1 MKTRMIMKKWVP
13 IFLAASVFSFANEK
27 EEKGQELC
35 TFTSEIFAILED
47 QSHIVD
53 PENLAKAYASSI
65 KRLQTYESGGNPE
78 LADLAQKFIDSLKGD
93 QESQEALGDVV
104 SSLGRLVKCSV
115 DDEYYRSD
123 TPYLLHKEDI
133 QRELQQ
139 METHLGDRLP
149 KGENTNFHK
158 LMNDSLAEQKYDIAL
173 YSYLKIAETR
183 CQKS

>member
-1 MKTRMIMKKWVP
+1 MKKWLP
-13 IFLAASVFSFANEK
+13 IFLAASIFSFANEK

-35 TFTSEIFAILED
+35 SFTSEIFTILED

-65 KRLQTYESGGNPE
+65 KRLQSYENGENPE
-78 LADLAQKFIDSLKGD
+78 LADLAEKFIDSLKED
-93 QESQEALGDVV
+93 EVSKEMLGDLV

-115 DDEYYRSD
+115 DDEYYRTD

-133 QRELQQ
+133 QKEIQS
-139 METHLGDRLP
+139 MEAHLGDRLP
-149 KGENTNFHK
+149 KGDNINFHK
-158 LMNDSLAEQKYDIAL
+158 LMIESLADQKYDMAL
-173 YSYLKIAETR
+173 YAYFKIAETR